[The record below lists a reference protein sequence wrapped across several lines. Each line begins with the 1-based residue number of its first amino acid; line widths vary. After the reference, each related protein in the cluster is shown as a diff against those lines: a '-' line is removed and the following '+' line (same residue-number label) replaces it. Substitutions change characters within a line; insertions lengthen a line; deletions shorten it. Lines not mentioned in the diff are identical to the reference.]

1 SVDALVEWTT
11 SREGWDLTVYG
22 QIRNLLGR
30 RNAITYLGSRLECG
44 SEPVEGACPDA
55 FRVVDEFDRGLPRL
69 PTVGVRVSF

>member
-1 SVDALVEWTT
+1 MDALIEWTT

-22 QIRNLLGR
+22 QVRNLLGR
-30 RNAITYLGSRLECG
+30 RNAITYLGSRIECG
-44 SEPVEGACPDA
+44 SAPLDGACPDA